1 MVDQIITVIRT
12 VHAIDYNA
20 IDHND
25 FEMVVS
31 EGLNV
36 GFILYSYNRTLTPD
50 ETEDLRQ
57 LVERIT
63 YDEENEEVCESLY
76 DKVELSINAF
86 MSNLGFRRIDPF
98 DESKDVSVYY
108 SYQ

>member
-12 VHAIDYNA
+12 VHVIDY
-20 IDHND
+20 ND
-25 FEMVVS
+25 FEMMVS
-31 EGLNV
+31 EGGNV
-36 GFILYSYNRTLTPD
+36 GFILYSHNRTLTPD
-50 ETEDLRQ
+50 ETEDLWQ

-86 MSNLGFRRIDPF
+86 MSNLGFRRIEPF
-98 DESKDVSVYY
+98 DESKEVRVYY